1 MSGKFTTTELD
12 CADFIHS
19 AAKPGAQFDGKE
31 RVGPAFSLPLM
42 QQAQQKAWLAL
53 QAIQQALKPG
63 ISEAAA
69 VLLGKE
75 ILQAHG
81 AQRLWH
87 PVIIRFGVNTTK
99 TYDEP
104 SDRSISLAEDDIVFI
119 DIGPVFEGHEADVG
133 ATFVLGQ
140 DEEKQRCAD
149 AAALIF
155 QQVRQRWL
163 DLGLTGEALY
173 QYAEQLCSALGYQL
187 NLAIKGHRLS
197 DFPHKLYQG
206 GNLGDF
212 SGQPRPGVWVLEI
225 QLKHPSLPY
234 GAFYEDVLLET
245 DFEPAVC

>member
-1 MSGKFTTTELD
+1 MSGKLTTMDLSGQ
-12 CADFIHS
+12 DFMNI
-19 AAKPGAQFDGKE
+19 AEKPGAQPDGKE
-31 RVGPAFSLPLM
+31 RVGPDFSLSLM

-53 QAIQQALKPG
+53 RAIQQALKPG
-63 ISEAAA
+63 ISESDA

-87 PVIIRFGVNTTK
+87 PVIIRFGANTTK

-104 SDRSISLAEDDIVFI
+104 SDRSISLAENDIVFI
-119 DIGPVFEGHEADVG
+119 DIGPVFDGHEADVG
-133 ATFVLGQ
+133 ATFVLGN

-187 NLAIKGHRLS
+187 NLAIKGHRIS

-225 QLKHPSLPY
+225 QLKHPGLPF

-245 DFEPAVC
+245 EVEPA